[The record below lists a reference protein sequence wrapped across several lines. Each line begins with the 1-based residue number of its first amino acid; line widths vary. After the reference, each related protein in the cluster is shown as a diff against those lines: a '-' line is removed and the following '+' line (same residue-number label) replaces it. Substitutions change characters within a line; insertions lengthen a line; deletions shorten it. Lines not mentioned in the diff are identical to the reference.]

1 MTITIH
7 DDIRNDD
14 DNDSV
19 ANNDFQRMPSLTLEK
34 EGQLFDP
41 ASYAEII
48 R

>member
-1 MTITIH
+1 MPAITILMTITIH

-34 EGQLFDP
+34 GHP
-41 ASYAEII
+41 YS
-48 R
+48 